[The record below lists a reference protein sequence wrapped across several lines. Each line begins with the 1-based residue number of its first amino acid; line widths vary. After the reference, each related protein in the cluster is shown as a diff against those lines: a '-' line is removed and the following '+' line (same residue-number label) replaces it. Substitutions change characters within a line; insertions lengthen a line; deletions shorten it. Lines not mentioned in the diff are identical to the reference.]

1 MKLDTSHISL
11 LEQLTKREIDP
22 DVRDQATRETVP
34 VDPCSRAPMTKVSYG
49 MWVYEGI
56 GNPLMIVS
64 CKTQMF
70 RIRISKAEVR
80 LQI

>member
-1 MKLDTSHISL
+1 
-11 LEQLTKREIDP
+11 
-22 DVRDQATRETVP
+22 
-34 VDPCSRAPMTKVSYG
+34 